1 MNQNEQWNN
10 EEIELNKLKK
20 SSKFKT
26 EESNFSA
33 MIIAIISTITI
44 LIELIKV
51 IKILCTKIA
60 KRNAAYN
67 EMKRIRETTNTET

>member
-1 MNQNEQWNN
+1 
-10 EEIELNKLKK
+10 
-20 SSKFKT
+20 
-26 EESNFSA
+26 

-67 EMKRIRETTNTET
+67 EMKRIRETTNTETQQKEGKRILKIA